1 MGGDTMQSYIDEL
14 DRSIFNFVEYEGYDD
29 RYPSLSMQSFP
40 PEFYDE
46 LRHASRRLFQ
56 IFNKAAKVFQMAP
69 DNFARDMDMPE
80 NLIPYLHKSNALGL
94 PTWLSRFDFVLDTS
108 GGLRMVELNADTPC
122 FLIESYYANEI
133 AANFVGRDNP
143 NKASREELRLF
154 LKRMYNAVIVSK
166 YGKAQYE
173 NLLTNGGL
181 PKEPF
186 VFSCFHD
193 YFEDYGTTQFL
204 MKELKAACPNA
215 DTRFLSFYDL
225 KIDDDGIPLEDGQ
238 HATALYRL
246 HPMELLIDE
255 LTPDDEPLGEM
266 FLDLYEDNKFALF
279 NPPEAIILQNKSFM
293 SLVYALYLTE
303 QFYSKPD
310 RDIIER
316 YLTPSYFESD
326 FSSLAD
332 GNYIQKE
339 IWGREGRH
347 IQVVQ
352 KQGDEAILQMEK
364 LVDNYDDIVCR
375 DSKKI
380 MYQDFIKQ
388 KHFTHTVD
396 GGTKEGFLTLSCFML
411 GDQASAVGCR
421 FSPEEIAGTEA
432 YYVPLVID

>member
-56 IFNKAAKVFQMAP
+56 IFCKAAKVFQMAP

-143 NKASREELRLF
+143 NKESREELRLF
-154 LKRMYNAVIVSK
+154 LKRMYNAVIASK

-173 NLLTNGGL
+173 NLLTNGEL

-364 LVDNYDDIVCR
+364 LVDNYEDIVCR

>member
-1 MGGDTMQSYIDEL
+1 MQSYIDEL

-56 IFNKAAKVFQMAP
+56 IFCKAAKVFQMAP

-143 NKASREELRLF
+143 NKESREELRLF
-154 LKRMYNAVIVSK
+154 LKRMYNAVIASK

-173 NLLTNGGL
+173 NLLTNGEL

-364 LVDNYDDIVCR
+364 LVDNYEDIVCR

>member
-1 MGGDTMQSYIDEL
+1 MQSYIDEL

-56 IFNKAAKVFQMAP
+56 IFCKAAKVFQMAP

-143 NKASREELRLF
+143 NKESREELRLF
-154 LKRMYNAVIVSK
+154 LKRMYNAVIASK

-352 KQGDEAILQMEK
+352 KQGDEAILQMKK

>member
-56 IFNKAAKVFQMAP
+56 IFCKAAKVFQMAP

-143 NKASREELRLF
+143 NKESREELRLF
-154 LKRMYNAVIVSK
+154 LKRMYNAVIASK
-166 YGKAQYE
+166 YGKAQYK

-352 KQGDEAILQMEK
+352 KQGDEAILQMKK

>member
-1 MGGDTMQSYIDEL
+1 MQSYIDEL

-56 IFNKAAKVFQMAP
+56 IFCKAAKVFQMAP

-154 LKRMYNAVIVSK
+154 LKRMYNAVIASK

-238 HATALYRL
+238 YATALYRL

-266 FLDLYEDNKFALF
+266 FLDLYENNKFALF

-364 LVDNYDDIVCR
+364 LVENYDDIVCR